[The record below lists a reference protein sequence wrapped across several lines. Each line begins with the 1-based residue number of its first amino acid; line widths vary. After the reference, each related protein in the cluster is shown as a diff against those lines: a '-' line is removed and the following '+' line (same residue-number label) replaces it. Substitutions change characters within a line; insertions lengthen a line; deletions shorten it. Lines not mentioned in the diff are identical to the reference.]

1 MKYLRA
7 YNIRD
12 TFLKKSLQ
20 FKVIAKKKV
29 IAKINGVRNSS
40 KEGIFKLDQRHP
52 VKNKITIC
60 KEGSKEL
67 CA

>member
-7 YNIRD
+7 YNNIRG

-20 FKVIAKKKV
+20 FKVIAKM
-29 IAKINGVRNSS
+29 NGVRNSS
-40 KEGIFKLDQRHP
+40 KEGIFKLDQKHP

-60 KEGSKEL
+60 KEGSKGL